1 MPRLSIVV
9 RLFFVAI
16 AAAVAIGPV
25 AQADSAAPGRYI
37 IRLKPSV
44 ADPNAAAQDLA
55 GKLGFQTDQV
65 YRTVIK
71 GFAAQLPQ
79 AAVNRLRGDPRVAS
93 IEADREV
100 KLSADREPTGI
111 DRVGADI
118 GGNLPTQP
126 GVPVAVID
134 SGIDLEH
141 PDLNVV
147 GGYNCT
153 APRTDVQKRRT
164 DYDDYIG
171 HGTHVAGTIGAKD
184 NGSFVVG
191 VAPGTPLYAVR
202 VFRQWAVG
210 AFDSQVI
217 CGMDWVA
224 ENAAAKNI
232 KVANMSLG
240 GPASA
245 DDQKP
250 CGGGTTAFHEAVC
263 GLVRAG
269 VTVVVA
275 AGNESDNANNH
286 SPATYPEVITVSA
299 LADSDGCTGGK
310 GPDIEGRLGTYHD
323 DTRALFSNFGA
334 DVDVAA
340 PGLEILSTVPKSETR
355 YAQPSGLDKYSGT
368 SMAAP
373 HVAGAIAL
381 NIKQGRGATYA
392 EERGVLPEGVLK
404 VSNAIQCGD

>member
-1 MPRLSIVV
+1 MPSAALGASASASPSIVQLRSGAALGDV
-9 RLFFVAI
+9 LRMADKRLGVKPAHQYSKLLRGF
-16 AAAVAIGPV
+16 
-25 AQADSAAPGRYI
+25 SAA
-37 IRLKPSV
+37 LT
-44 ADPNAAAQDLA
+44 DAQRRTLLA
-55 GKLGFQTDQV
+55 
-65 YRTVIK
+65 
-71 GFAAQLPQ
+71 
-79 AAVNRLRGDPRVAS
+79 DPRVAA
-93 IEADREV
+93 IVPDQQVRGTGDPEAEPGVRRVGSLQNPDRSGATLDV
-100 KLSADREPTGI
+100 DIAILDTGI
-111 DRVGADI
+111 QS
-118 GGNLPTQP
+118 NN
-126 GVPVAVID
+126 
-134 SGIDLEH
+134 

-153 APRTDVQKRRT
+153 APRTDVQKRNT
-164 DYDDYIG
+164 DYDDYVG
-171 HGTHVAGTIGAKD
+171 HGTHVAGTIGAKR
-184 NGSFVVG
+184 NGSYVVG
-191 VAPGTPLYAVR
+191 VAPNTPLYAVR

-224 ENAAAKNI
+224 ENSSAKGI

-240 GPASA
+240 GDASPA
-245 DDQKP
+245 DQKP

-275 AGNESDNANNH
+275 AGNEDDNANNH

-299 LADSDGCTGGK
+299 LSDSDGCTGGK
-310 GPDIEGRLGTYHD
+310 GPDIEGRRGTYKD

-340 PGLEILSTVPKSETR
+340 PGLDILSTVPKSETR
-355 YAQPSGLDKYSGT
+355 YAKPSGLDTYSGT

-381 NIKQGRGATYA
+381 NIKQGRGATYD
-392 EERGVLPEGVLK
+392 EETGVLPEGVLK